1 MWLSSSILYWSSLA
15 VVGYTYLGYP
25 LGVHLLAKVRSR
37 DVRQSIIEPTVS
49 VVMCARNEQQ
59 RIGPK
64 LENLLSL
71 DYPADKLQVVVV
83 SDGSTDGTDDLV
95 RGFEDDRVVLERLD
109 EQSGKATAL
118 NRGVQRARGEV
129 VLFCDTRQRIDRNAL
144 RAMVPLF
151 ADPQVGAVS
160 GELVI
165 EGDSGPGAY
174 WKYEKI
180 IRAAEGNI
188 DSVVGATG
196 ALYAIRRHLFQRIP
210 EDCLLD
216 DVFIP
221 MQVVLQGYRV
231 VFQPL
236 ARCYDQETSLTG
248 EFSRKARTL
257 AGNFQLM
264 YLLPEVLDPRRNRVF
279 FQFLS
284 HKVLRLACPLALG
297 TLLASNV
304 VLVATMAPGWPL
316 YAATLA
322 GQLAGYAMA
331 AKGALQG
338 EQAGRLARLSHTFV
352 VLNAAAV
359 EGLRRY
365 LRKDF
370 TWTTER
376 KMS

>member
-1 MWLSSSILYWSSLA
+1 MWLSSSILYWSSLG

-25 LGVHLLAKVRSR
+25 LGVHLLSRVRSR
-37 DVRQSIIEPTVS
+37 EVRKGQLEPSVS
-49 VVMCARNEQQ
+49 VVLCAHNEQE
-59 RIGPK
+59 RVGPK

-83 SDGSTDGTDDLV
+83 SDGSTDGTDEVV
-95 RGFEDDRVVLERLD
+95 RGYDDERVVLERLD
-109 EQSGKATAL
+109 ERSGKASAL
-118 NRGVQRARGEV
+118 NRGVQRARGEII
-129 VLFCDTRQRIDRNAL
+129 LFCDTRQRIDGRAL
-144 RAMVPLF
+144 RELVPLF

-160 GELVI
+160 GELII
-165 EGDSGPGAY
+165 EGDGGPGAY

-180 IRAAEGNI
+180 IRAAEGRL

-196 ALYAIRRHLFQRIP
+196 ALYAIRRHLFQRLP
-210 EDCLLD
+210 DDCLLD

-231 VFQPL
+231 VFQPR
-236 ARCYDQETSLTG
+236 ARCYDREASLSG
-248 EFSRKARTL
+248 EFARKARTL

-264 YLLPEVLDPRRNRVF
+264 YQLPQLLNPRRNRIF
-279 FQFLS
+279 LQFLS

-304 VLVATMAPGWPL
+304 VLVATLAPGWPV
-316 YAATLA
+316 YATTLA

-338 EQAGRLARLSHTFV
+338 KKAGRLARLSHTFV

-376 KMS
+376 KAT

>member
-1 MWLSSSILYWSSLA
+1 MWLSSSILYWSSLG

-25 LGVHLLAKVRSR
+25 VAVHLLSKVRSR
-37 DVRQSIIEPTVS
+37 EVRQSTIEPTVS
-49 VVMCARNEQQ
+49 VVICAHNEEQ

-64 LENLLSL
+64 LKNLLSL

-83 SDGSTDGTDDLV
+83 SDGSTDGTDEVVL
-95 RGFEDDRVVLERLD
+95 GLEDDRLVLERLD
-109 EQSGKATAL
+109 EQSGKAAAL

-129 VLFCDTRQRIDRNAL
+129 VLFCDVRQRIDLDAL
-144 RAMVPLF
+144 RALVPAF

-180 IRAAEGNI
+180 IRAAEGNL

-196 ALYAIRRHLFQRIP
+196 ALYAIRRHLFQPIP
-210 EDCLLD
+210 DDCLLD

-231 VFQPL
+231 VFQPR
-236 ARCYDQETSLTG
+236 ARCYDQEASLTG

-264 YLLPEVLDPRRNRVF
+264 YLLPEVLDPRRNRIF

-316 YAATLA
+316 YATTLA

-338 EQAGRLARLSHTFV
+338 ERAGRLARLSHTFV

-370 TWTTER
+370 TWT
-376 KMS
+376 